1 MEIKHLTHTEIN
13 IQKWDACIQN
23 ACNSLVYAES
33 WYLDIVSPSWEALIL
48 GDYEYV
54 MPLPV
59 KRKYGISFLV
69 QPPLTQQ
76 LGIFSKNSIDNN
88 MVESFINKIPYRSYH
103 LNFNEQNP
111 FQKGELQPN
120 FVLNL
125 NKDEQTIFSNY
136 STNTKRNIKKA
147 RNSNIEI
154 KTDVSAKDF
163 LTFYCSTEK
172 NYPVDPETK
181 VKKLIEESFRR
192 EKTILYGAYNIKN
205 ELVSTLCLLHSP
217 QRLIYLLPVS
227 NEEGKENLAMFR
239 MVDIIIQNYMN
250 NNLLLDFY
258 GSNVKSIARFYESF
272 GAEINYYY
280 SIKHWSINDWITRF
294 CFWK

>member
-1 MEIKHLTHTEIN
+1 MQLTHIEHNN
-13 IQKWDACIQN
+13 IDLQKWNTCIKN

-59 KRKYGISFLV
+59 KRKFGIPFLV

-76 LGIFSKNSIDNN
+76 LGVFSKNIIEDN
-88 MVESFINKIPYRSYH
+88 MIEQFIKEIPYRSYH

-111 FQKGELQPN
+111 LRKGALQPN

-125 NKDEQTIFSNY
+125 NKDEQTIISKY

-147 RNSNIEI
+147 RQSNIEI
-154 KTDVSAKDF
+154 KTDLSAKEF
-163 LTFYCSTEK
+163 LTFYCSTKK
-172 NYPVDPETK
+172 NYPVDPEAK
-181 VKKLIEESFRR
+181 VKKLIEESFKR
-192 EKTILYGAYNIKN
+192 EKATLYGAYNVKN

-227 NEEGKENLAMFR
+227 NEEGKERLAMFG
-239 MVDIIIQNYMN
+239 MVDKIIQDYLNSN
-250 NNLLLDFY
+250 FLLDFY

-280 SIKHWSINDWITRF
+280 TIKHWSINDWITRF